1 MKKHKR
7 HLSYVERIQRNEK
20 IAYAILVAL
29 WGAIL
34 IMVLVSFIME
44 KLAAVPETETEVE
57 VWATIEI
64 DEPPIQEEAAQVD
77 QVETMPVL
85 EFEGPETVIEEP
97 EVVAFDPVREDIPLD
112 ADTQRQ
118 LYRSCDEVGVPY
130 ELALAVIWRESRF
143 QNIVGDNG
151 DSAGYM
157 QVQPRWHSERM
168 ERLGVFDLADPYG
181 NFLVGCDYLAELIGK
196 DRGIEWAL
204 MAYNGGPFYANNM
217 ARAGKV
223 SQYARDVLNYMNELN
238 LEEQNYGSLD
248 F

>member
-7 HLSYVERIQRNEK
+7 HLSYVERIQRNER
-20 IAYAILVAL
+20 IAYVILVAL

-44 KLAAVPETETEVE
+44 KFAAVPEVETEVE
-57 VWATIEI
+57 VWATMEI
-64 DEPPIQEEAAQVD
+64 DEPPIQEEAQAD
-77 QVETMPVL
+77 QAETMPVL
-85 EFEGPETVIEEP
+85 EVEEP

-112 ADTQRQ
+112 ADTQRL
-118 LYRSCDEVGVPY
+118 LYRACDEVGVPY

-168 ERLGVFDLADPYG
+168 ERLGVFDLGDPYG

-217 ARAGKV
+217 ARAEKV
-223 SQYARDVLNYMNELN
+223 SKYARDVLNYMNDLKVEEKQNGSMEL
-238 LEEQNYGSLD
+238 
-248 F
+248 

>member
-57 VWATIEI
+57 VWATMEI
-64 DEPPIQEEAAQVD
+64 DEPPSQEEAQATP
-77 QVETMPVL
+77 VETVPVL
-85 EFEGPETVIEEP
+85 EVEEP

-112 ADTQRQ
+112 ADTQRL
-118 LYRSCDEVGVPY
+118 LYRACDEVGVPY

-223 SQYARDVLNYMNELN
+223 SQYARDVLNYMNDLK